1 MNYILLFMTFV
12 KYNPLHRLVKLLTNI
27 AYILY
32 LLKLSSKLKEKQL

>member
-12 KYNPLHRLVKLLTNI
+12 KYNPLHRLVKFLTNI

-32 LLKLSSKLKEKQL
+32 LLKRTEALSPVN